1 MYLLLNGTLV
11 MESGNSKLYFEP
23 DQYCLDGAGS
33 HTVIFSDS
41 SNPDYPDY
49 PLEIAHFGGTETD
62 QVALICFSED
72 NLLEDKDVQLK
83 HKLMSLVY

>member
-1 MYLLLNGTLV
+1 
-11 MESGNSKLYFEP
+11 MESGSTKIFIDP

-33 HTVIFSDS
+33 HTVIFADN

-49 PLEIAHFGGTETD
+49 PLEIAHFGGTEID

-72 NLLEDKDVQLK
+72 DIEEDKDV
-83 HKLMSLVY
+83 LVFAFCIN